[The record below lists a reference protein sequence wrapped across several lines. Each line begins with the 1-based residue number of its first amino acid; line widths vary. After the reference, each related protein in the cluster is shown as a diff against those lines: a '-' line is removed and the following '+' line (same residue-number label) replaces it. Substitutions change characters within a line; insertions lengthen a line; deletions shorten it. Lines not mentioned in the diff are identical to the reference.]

1 MWMKLFMSV
10 LCAVS
15 IISFL
20 YLGII
25 PFPIYPEYLQFVA
38 IVSLIAAVVIPLSGM
53 LESEFM
59 KGEDNTDEVGPQAPY
74 HRPAETIRIE

>member
-20 YLGII
+20 YIGII
-25 PFPIYPEYLQFVA
+25 PFPIYPEYLQF
-38 IVSLIAAVVIPLSGM
+38 IAAMVIPLSGM

-59 KGEDNTDEVGPQAPY
+59 KGEDYTDESGSEEPHHVSSMIMN
-74 HRPAETIRIE
+74 RRDK

>member
-1 MWMKLFMSV
+1 MWMKVFMSV

-15 IISFL
+15 VLSFL

-38 IVSLIAAVVIPLSGM
+38 VVALLAAVVIPISGM
-53 LESEFM
+53 LETEFM
-59 KGEDNTDEVGPQAPY
+59 EGNDDDEIGPQEPY
-74 HRPAETIRIE
+74 QRTTNTIEVR